1 MSIDLDA
8 ILRCACEAARAAGEV
23 VAPRLGRPRVIKD
36 KASGPVTDCDIEAE
50 NAALAVIQRAFP
62 SHGILSEEKGSAGSG
77 PVRWVIDP
85 LDGTSNFIRGIPWY
99 AVSVAFEVGGRVEVG
114 VVYAPSLDLL
124 FAAVRGQGAHLSGRA
139 MQVSNVRTLAGSMV
153 DIGLRQEDWADPG
166 KIACLSRLAAT
177 GAEIRSLNACALDL
191 AFVATGWLEGYWDVH
206 TAPWDAAAGALLV
219 TEAGGRVA
227 MRAKATAQDS
237 AAVLL
242 ASNAH
247 VGDLLRDILDGRRR
261 NPT

>member
-8 ILRCACEAARAAGEV
+8 VLRCACEAARTAGEV
-23 VAPRLGRPRVIKD
+23 VAPRLGRPGIIKD
-36 KASGPVTDCDIEAE
+36 KASGPVTDCDIQAE
-50 NAALAVIQRAFP
+50 DSALAVIHRAFP
-62 SHGILSEEKGSAGSG
+62 GHGILSEEKGSAGSG

-85 LDGTSNFIRGIPWY
+85 LDGTINFIRGIPWY

-114 VVYAPSLDLL
+114 VVYAPSLAFL
-124 FAAVRGQGAHLSGRA
+124 FTAVRGQGAHLNGRA
-139 MQVSNVRTLAGSMV
+139 IQVSNVRTLAGSLV
-153 DIGLRQEDWADPG
+153 DIGFRQEDWTDSG
-166 KIACLSRLAAT
+166 KVACISRLAAT
-177 GAEIRSLNACALDL
+177 GAVIRSLNACALDL
-191 AFVATGWLEGYWDVH
+191 AFVAAGWLEGYWDVH
-206 TAPWDAAAGALLV
+206 TAPWDVAAGALLV
-219 TEAGGRVA
+219 AEAGGRVA
-227 MRAKATAQDS
+227 MRAKATAKDS